1 MEVRSASDADR
12 SPGGAALFGPLPV
25 LHKIVLVAGA
35 LAVWIGLGAWSGVMP
50 HIPVTLGPG
59 IVLGTIAGVV
69 TAYVLLHD
77 FQRRPRTSHVRGRR
91 RAH

>member
-1 MEVRSASDADR
+1 M
-12 SPGGAALFGPLPV
+12 

-35 LAVWIGLGAWSGVMP
+35 VAVWIGLGAWSGAMP

-59 IVLGTIAGVV
+59 IVLGTVAGVV

-77 FQRRPRTSHVRGRR
+77 FHRRPRMSTECERR
-91 RAH
+91 RPR

>member
-1 MEVRSASDADR
+1 M
-12 SPGGAALFGPLPV
+12 

-35 LAVWIGLGAWSGVMP
+35 LAVWIGLGAWSGAMP
-50 HIPVTLGPG
+50 YIPLTLGPG

-77 FQRRPRTSHVRGRR
+77 FHRRSRLSTDRERR
-91 RAH
+91 RTR

>member
-1 MEVRSASDADR
+1 
-12 SPGGAALFGPLPV
+12 
-25 LHKIVLVAGA
+25 
-35 LAVWIGLGAWSGVMP
+35 MP

-77 FQRRPRTSHVRGRR
+77 SHRRSRMSAERGRR
-91 RAH
+91 RSR

>member
-1 MEVRSASDADR
+1 
-12 SPGGAALFGPLPV
+12 LFGPLPV
-25 LHKIVLVAGA
+25 LHKIVLVVGA
-35 LAVWIGLGAWSGVMP
+35 LAVWIGLGAWSGAVP
-50 HIPVTLGPG
+50 HVPVTLGPG

-77 FQRRPRTSHVRGRR
+77 FHRRSRVSHARGRR